1 MTDDGPP
8 ITPAGMTALKAR
20 YDHLLGSE
28 RPAIVEIVSW
38 AAGNGDR
45 SENGDYLYGR
55 KRMREIDRELAH
67 LARRMKACR
76 VVDPVRQQDRNR
88 AWFGATVTIADE
100 DVSQRV
106 LTLVGDDEQ
115 DATAG
120 QIGWSA
126 PLARALRGAA
136 VGDLRRVVLPGGEK
150 EWEVLAI
157 AYPDVT
163 NAS

>member
-1 MTDDGPP
+1 M
-8 ITPAGMTALKAR
+8 AALRAR
-20 YDHLLGSE
+20 YDLLLCTE

-45 SENGDYLYGR
+45 SENGDYIYGR

-67 LARRMKACR
+67 LARRMKLLR
-76 VVDPVRQQDRNR
+76 VIDPARQDDRSR
-88 AWFGATVTIADE
+88 VWFGAMVTIADE
-100 DVSQRV
+100 ADQHRH

-120 QIGWSA
+120 LIGWSA

-136 VGDLRRVVLPGGEK
+136 VGDLRRVTLPGGEK
-150 EWEVLAI
+150 EWEVI
-157 AYPDVT
+157 AVGYP
-163 NAS
+163 AA

>member
-1 MTDDGPP
+1 MKPDGPP
-8 ITPAGMTALKAR
+8 ITPAGLARLRAR
-20 YDHLLGSE
+20 YDHLLGTE

-67 LARRMKACR
+67 LARRMKAAR
-76 VVDPVRQQDRNR
+76 VIDPARQEDRAR
-88 AWFGATVTIADE
+88 AWFGATVTIVDE
-100 DVSQRV
+100 NDDRRS

-115 DATAG
+115 DASAG
-120 QIGWSA
+120 LIGWSA

-136 VGDLRRVVLPGGEK
+136 IGDLRRVSLPGGEK

-157 AYPDVT
+157 AYPE
-163 NAS
+163 AG